1 MKKDKYTAKLERLV
15 KKIVKPT
22 TYDVTVYQIE
32 NPYKRKSKPLPP
44 KTNDIK
50 EKWRLAW
57 LQSSTLK
64 EFAQKIGYYTEKL
77 DKDGNLIQA
86 IGQKANSL
94 DAHFGS
100 IYGRPLKFRILTSK
114 KRCIHAN
121 DRTNSMVSMSQQISK
136 PGRY

>member
-15 KKIVKPT
+15 KKIIKPT

-32 NPYKRKSKPLPP
+32 NPYRRKPKPLQP
-44 KTNDIK
+44 KTIDIK

-77 DKDGNLIQA
+77 NNGNLIQS
-86 IGQKANSL
+86 IGQKASSL

-100 IYGRPLKFRILTSK
+100 IYGRPLKFRILTSR
-114 KRCIHAN
+114 KRAIHAL

-136 PGRY
+136 PGKY